1 MKRLSIFTVAAMLL
15 LLGSCTGKKKLL
27 LEQQRYDRLNSTL
40 ISTQQDLE
48 RSRLANEESLRR
60 NSQLAAEID
69 GLNRQLELL
78 KNTNNTL
85 SQLSGTQAQSLQRSI
100 DNMGSANAFIHELQR
115 GIARRDSLSMA
126 LVMNLK
132 GALSD
137 INDSDIQIQIEKS
150 AVYIS
155 ISDRL
160 LFKSGSYE
168 VNEGARTVLG
178 KVAQVLNAKPDLEFL
193 VEGHT
198 DNVPI
203 KNSCI
208 IDNWDLS
215 TKRATAIVR
224 ILQMQYNL
232 DPKRM
237 TAGGRSE
244 YIPLQSNTSPEGR
257 VVNRR
262 TRIVILPQLDQFM
275 KLLEKPGGA

>member
-1 MKRLSIFTVAAMLL
+1 MKRLNILSTVVVVLL
-15 LLGSCTGKKKLL
+15 LTSCVSKKKLVQ
-27 LEQQRYDRLNSTL
+27 EQERYGRLNTTL
-40 ISTQQDLE
+40 VQTQKDLE
-48 RSRLANEESLRR
+48 KSRETIDEGSKR
-60 NSQLAAEID
+60 NAQLMTEIE
-69 GLNRQLELL
+69 GLNKQIELL
-78 KNTNNTL
+78 KSNNSTL
-85 SQLSGTQAQSLQRSI
+85 SQLSNSQAQSIQRSI

-132 GALSD
+132 SALSD
-137 INDSDIQIQIEKS
+137 VNDEDINIQIEKS
-150 AVYIS
+150 AVYIN
-155 ISDRL
+155 ISDRM

-168 VNEGARTVLG
+168 VNDNAKVVLG
-178 KVAQVLNAKPDLEFL
+178 KVARVLNSKPELEFL

-203 KNSCI
+203 SNSCI
-208 IDNWDLS
+208 VDNWDLS

-224 ILQMQYNL
+224 ILQNQYNI

-244 YIPLQSNTSPEGR
+244 FMPLQPNDSVAGKAA
-257 VVNRR
+257 NRR

>member
-1 MKRLSIFTVAAMLL
+1 MKKQNILTAVAISLL
-15 LLGSCTGKKKLL
+15 FASCVGKKKLL
-27 LEQQRYDRLNSTL
+27 QEQQRYNQLNNTL
-40 ISTQQDLE
+40 IQTQQNLE
-48 RSRLANEESLRR
+48 KSRVALDESSRK
-60 NSQLAAEID
+60 NSQLMSEIE
-69 GLNRQLELL
+69 GLNKQLELL
-78 KNTNNTL
+78 KSSNSTL
-85 SQLSGTQAQSLQRSI
+85 SQLSNSQAQSIQRSI

-132 GALSD
+132 SALSD
-137 INDSDIQIQIEKS
+137 VNDEDINIQIEKS
-150 AVYIS
+150 AVYIN
-155 ISDRL
+155 ISDKL

-168 VNEGARTVLG
+168 VNESARTVLG
-178 KVAQVLNAKPDLEFL
+178 KVAQVLNSKPDLEFL

-203 KNSCI
+203 KNNCI
-208 IDNWDLS
+208 VDNWDLS

-224 ILQMQYNL
+224 ILQNQYNI

-244 YIPLQSNTSPEGR
+244 YMPLQSNETVAGR
-257 VVNRR
+257 AVNRR

>member
-1 MKRLSIFTVAAMLL
+1 MKRLNILTTVAVVLL
-15 LLGSCTGKKKLL
+15 LTSCVSKKKLVQ
-27 LEQQRYDRLNSTL
+27 EQERYGRLNTTL
-40 ISTQQDLE
+40 VQTQKDLE
-48 RSRLANEESLRR
+48 KSRETIDESSRR
-60 NSQLAAEID
+60 NAQLMAEIE
-69 GLNRQLELL
+69 GLNKQIELL
-78 KNTNNTL
+78 KSNNSTL
-85 SQLSGTQAQSLQRSI
+85 SQLSNSQAQSIQRSI

-132 GALSD
+132 SALSD
-137 INDSDIQIQIEKS
+137 VNDEDINIQIEKS
-150 AVYIS
+150 AVYIN
-155 ISDRL
+155 ISDRM

-168 VNEGARTVLG
+168 VNDNAKVVLG
-178 KVAQVLNAKPDLEFL
+178 KVARVLNSKPELEFL

-203 KNSCI
+203 SNSCI
-208 IDNWDLS
+208 VDNWDLS
-215 TKRATAIVR
+215 TKRATSIVR
-224 ILQMQYNL
+224 ILQNQYNI

-244 YIPLQSNTSPEGR
+244 FMPLQPNESVAGKAA
-257 VVNRR
+257 NRR

>member
-1 MKRLSIFTVAAMLL
+1 MKRLNILGTVAVVLL
-15 LLGSCTGKKKLL
+15 LTSCVSKKKLVQ
-27 LEQQRYDRLNSTL
+27 EQERYGRLNTTL
-40 ISTQQDLE
+40 VQTQKDLE
-48 RSRLANEESLRR
+48 KSRETIDEGSKR
-60 NSQLAAEID
+60 NAQLMTEIE
-69 GLNRQLELL
+69 GLNKQIELL
-78 KNTNNTL
+78 KSNNSTL
-85 SQLSGTQAQSLQRSI
+85 SQLSNSQAQSIQRSI

-132 GALSD
+132 SALSD
-137 INDSDIQIQIEKS
+137 VNDEDINIQIEKS
-150 AVYIS
+150 AVYIN
-155 ISDRL
+155 ISDRM

-168 VNEGARTVLG
+168 VNDNAKVVLG
-178 KVAQVLNAKPDLEFL
+178 KVARVLNSKPELEFL

-203 KNSCI
+203 SNSCI
-208 IDNWDLS
+208 VDNWDLS

-224 ILQMQYNL
+224 ILQNQYNI

-244 YIPLQSNTSPEGR
+244 FMPLQPNDSVAGKAA
-257 VVNRR
+257 NRR